1 MVSTPQ
7 QPADVRANDGER
19 RPSILF
25 VNDLWGY
32 GTVTMAMAVAEEL
45 GKRAH
50 RAHRTFAGE
59 GPGYDLASRGPFD
72 RFLETN
78 TMAESIAP
86 ELDQCLREADAVV
99 SVMNK
104 HVARRAAEL
113 GRPCVYLDCL
123 LWMWAAPPDV
133 PRTVPYF
140 AERFPGAEDRLTQ
153 WQDRFGEAA
162 VVGPLVSLPVGPAD
176 RDAKDVLINFGGL
189 YCPLVDQDSLLAY
202 ANVMARCALRALDG
216 SDGRVVIGAG
226 RHILDAMDLPALRAV
241 RRNVELADLDHAGYL
256 AALRRSRALIS
267 ASGMHALYEACALD
281 VPCICL
287 PAQNLSGSLAL
298 DVLGR
303 MGVDRV
309 LNWSDLY
316 GLRGLDAADQPEAC
330 RRIAECIHRFAGD
343 ADNQAKLVRRL
354 RDALDAD
361 HLARIRHRQA
371 RFFQDQ
377 GACGNGPVADRL
389 LDMIAAAVP
398 R

>member
-7 QPADVRANDGER
+7 LPNSARATDGER

-32 GTVTMAMAVAEEL
+32 GTVTMAMAVAEALE
-45 GKRAH
+45 GRAT
-50 RAHRTFAGE
+50 RTFAGE
-59 GPGYDLASRGPFD
+59 GPGFVLASRGPFD
-72 RFLETN
+72 GLLQTD

-104 HVARRAAEL
+104 HVTRRAAEL
-113 GRPCVYLDCL
+113 GKPCVYLDCL

-140 AERFPGAEDRLTQ
+140 AERFPGAEDRLNQ

-162 VVGPLVSLPVGPAD
+162 VVGPLVSPSAGTAD
-176 RDAKDVLINFGGL
+176 RDAEDVLINFGGL
-189 YCPLVDQDSLLAY
+189 YCPLVDQDSLVAY
-202 ANVMARCALRALDG
+202 ADVMAQCALRALDG
-216 SDGRVVIGAG
+216 SSGRVVIGAG
-226 RHILDAMDLPALRAV
+226 RHILDVMDRAALHAIRP
-241 RRNVELADLDHAGYL
+241 RVELADLDHAGYL

-303 MGVDRV
+303 TGVDRV

-316 GLRGLDAADQPEAC
+316 GLRGLDAANQPEAC
-330 RRIAECIHRFAGD
+330 QRIAECIHRFTGD
-343 ADNQAKLVRRL
+343 PDAQARLVRRL
-354 RDALDAD
+354 RDALDGH
-361 HLARIRHRQA
+361 HLARIRRRQA

-377 GACGNGPVADRL
+377 GGFGFGTRPVADRL
-389 LDMIAAAVP
+389 LDMIAAPVP